1 MSNLNERMNRATK
14 IIVAI
19 IEAQRYWLTKLN
31 QEPEVVLLSQEQS
44 DLLREAFCTVEGRVY
59 PSNFICGIPIR
70 IVRLDEDLTD
80 VHRAIT
86 VGEL

>member
-1 MSNLNERMNRATK
+1 MVRATK

-31 QEPEVVLLSQEQS
+31 QEPEVVLLSKEQAE
-44 DLLREAFCTVEGRVY
+44 LLWEAFCIFPGRPY
-59 PSNFICGIPIR
+59 PLDNICGIPIR